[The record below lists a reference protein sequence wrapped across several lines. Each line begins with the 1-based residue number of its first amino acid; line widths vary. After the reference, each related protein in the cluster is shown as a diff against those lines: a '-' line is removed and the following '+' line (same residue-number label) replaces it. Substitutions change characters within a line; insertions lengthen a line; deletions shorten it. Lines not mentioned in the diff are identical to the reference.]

1 MFRPSSCPTRLILGL
16 PEIGS
21 LSRASLMLSRW
32 KLRRRGSGR
41 KTLVV
46 TVAARRNLPGTQWR
60 RPLSSFRSA
69 ARRSGTGCSTAVLD
83 PEPFARLP
91 ATMVSGPGCKRRF
104 TSSRCTRVPGL
115 QLEILKAS
123 TAGEID
129 AAFERRRASDARLRR
144 HARTPR
150 PTRMS
155 RFKMCVGN
163 IQISK
168 FVHTIVGKN

>member
-1 MFRPSSCPTRLILGL
+1 VTKHDTLEVDAWACAPSITVPLA
-16 PEIGS
+16 
-21 LSRASLMLSRW
+21 LS
-32 KLRRRGSGR
+32 GSGEGGSR
-41 KTLVV
+41 DCRSSAAGFAGHS
-46 TVAARRNLPGTQWR
+46 VAAALKLLQERGETFWDRLFDGSTRPG
-60 RPLSSFRSA
+60 A
-69 ARRSGTGCSTAVLD
+69 I
-83 PEPFARLP
+83 ARLP